1 MLVFVLTSIV
11 FCVQAA
17 EKKSDQSCL
26 KDDFECEKTNSIKD
40 EIKSG
45 PFKSYF
51 ALKIYFWIEN
61 FWFDGHVT

>member
-1 MLVFVLTSIV
+1 MFVFVLTSIV
-11 FCVQAA
+11 FCAQAA

-45 PFKSYF
+45 PF
-51 ALKIYFWIEN
+51 
-61 FWFDGHVT
+61 